1 MLNFK
6 ELIDLRDKLANCK
19 IPLEL
24 ATELYWKDY
33 KEGERS
39 WHTKDWKERK
49 AKVIK
54 DKCEICSSNEI
65 LTIQHLSHPKKYSE
79 YLREITNN
87 STKDFI
93 GSNPI
98 IDKLEFRNYLQANYD
113 YEPVPLCP
121 NCKSKNPNERVKKS
135 PKYRCADCKHEF
147 KMPSFYSSEELV
159 SFFFE
164 NEQAYEVR
172 DKSFISKDKWK
183 NPHNLNNVKYW
194 LQREHSKEN
203 NAKTNERE
211 AFLKF
216 LDDNIRYLSFEDTI
230 TACKKCAA
238 SYDLYK
244 MELCPKCSENYKGIQ
259 YPTCI
264 QCLPEAKRKDA
275 LEIIEFGKEWK
286 NMHEK
291 LGIN

>member
-1 MLNFK
+1 MLNFN

-19 IPLEL
+19 ISLEL

-33 KEGERS
+33 KEGKRS

-79 YLREITNN
+79 YLREITIN

-93 GSNPI
+93 VSNPI
-98 IDKLEFRNYLQANYD
+98 IDKLEFRNCLQANYD

-147 KMPSFYSSEELV
+147 EKPNFYSFDELV

-164 NEQAYEVR
+164 NEEAYEVR
-172 DKSFISKDKWK
+172 DKCFISKDKWK
-183 NPHNLNNVKYW
+183 KLHNLNNVKYW
-194 LQREHSKEN
+194 MQREHSKEKD
-203 NAKTNERE
+203 AKTNERE

-244 MELCPKCSENYKGIQ
+244 MELCPKCSEYYKGIQ